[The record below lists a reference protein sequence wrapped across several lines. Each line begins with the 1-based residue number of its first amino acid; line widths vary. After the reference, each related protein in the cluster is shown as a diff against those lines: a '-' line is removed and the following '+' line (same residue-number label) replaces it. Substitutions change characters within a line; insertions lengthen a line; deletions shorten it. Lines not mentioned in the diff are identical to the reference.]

1 MKAFQL
7 PIVPTD
13 FTGRHEDMQPS
24 NEGDPVKSM
33 QSSVPAPK
41 LPVDENLK
49 RTIDSLA
56 VFVAKGGMMS
66 EEFVRQKHQGED
78 GFGFLFGGEGSEYYR
93 WKLLDVKVTFQKL
106 GVHCI
111 GLREAPLTA
120 DDRGFL
126 LGDERIQETPIASR
140 TVSHPFIGGV
150 PEEDRDRVRSALKSN
165 FVKGS
170 AEGTLHMEESTAG
183 LRAPKPKSEQQP
195 EADKSF
201 DRTPQPG
208 ECTPVRSFVDWH
220 PVPLLYKRFNVLDPL
235 KGVPRESETTS
246 KFMTYE
252 SALDEVQEE
261 EPRASA
267 ETAGPTISVADD
279 IDVSHNTRPL
289 PSPLYDLPFR
299 FLCRLQNTQSHLSIF
314 SSQFSMPPRKMKKR
328 MKRKRCLLN
337 TIVVTCRK
345 KPIRSILQRLKKRPT
360 IRRALIESA

>member
-7 PIVPTD
+7 PIVPSD
-13 FTGRHEDMQPS
+13 FTGRHTEMKPAD
-24 NEGDPVKSM
+24 EGDPVKSM

-66 EEFVRQKHQGED
+66 EEFVRQKHQGEE
-78 GFGFLFGGEGSEYYR
+78 GFSFLFGGEGSEYYR

-150 PEEDRDRVRSALKSN
+150 PEQDRDRVRSALNST

-170 AEGTLHMEESTAG
+170 SEGMLHMDESTAG
-183 LRAPKPKSEQQP
+183 LRTPRPKSEQQP
-195 EADKSF
+195 ETDKSVG
-201 DRTPQPG
+201 RAPQPG

-235 KGVPRESETTS
+235 KGMPRESETTS

-252 SALDEVQEE
+252 SALDEVKGD
-261 EPRASA
+261 ASLA
-267 ETAGPTISVADD
+267 SGENAAPTTSVADD
-279 IDVSHNTRPL
+279 IDVSQITGPL
-289 PSPLYDLPFR
+289 SFPL
-299 FLCRLQNTQSHLSIF
+299 C
-314 SSQFSMPPRKMKKR
+314 
-328 MKRKRCLLN
+328 
-337 TIVVTCRK
+337 
-345 KPIRSILQRLKKRPT
+345 
-360 IRRALIESA
+360 SAV